1 MMEIILSALINDSK
15 APKWLRYLLV
25 VVVRPCDLFGGH
37 TGAEKSGARRA
48 RVRRFAGGVVCGGG
62 GVAAPEDR
70 QGQGARRSSGI
81 KSFAAK
87 ETENAKRKIAHRHA
101 HPPDSL

>member
-1 MMEIILSALINDSK
+1 MEIILSALINDSK

-70 QGQGARRSSGI
+70 QGQGARRFLRNKIFCRKGDR
-81 KSFAAK
+81 KC
-87 ETENAKRKIAHRHA
+87 ETEDCSSTCTPI
-101 HPPDSL
+101 